1 MIGLDLRSFPDRN
14 DLPPEPP
21 DDEPDDEPS
30 NPDDYWYEL
39 KHGD

>member
-1 MIGLDLRSFPDRN
+1 MTGLELRRFPDR
-14 DLPPEPP
+14 DEWPPEPP
-21 DDEPDDEPS
+21 DDEPEEEPS